1 MSRRRK
7 PAGEGEVVGGTPPTA
22 SSVPVTLIANC
33 YIGGVRRFTGDVV
46 EVEAGLVPVLKH
58 KRVIDDPDSPP
69 VEEYAWLSQP

>member
-58 KRVIDDPDSPP
+58 KRVIDDPDNPLPS
-69 VEEYAWLSQP
+69 EFAWLSRP